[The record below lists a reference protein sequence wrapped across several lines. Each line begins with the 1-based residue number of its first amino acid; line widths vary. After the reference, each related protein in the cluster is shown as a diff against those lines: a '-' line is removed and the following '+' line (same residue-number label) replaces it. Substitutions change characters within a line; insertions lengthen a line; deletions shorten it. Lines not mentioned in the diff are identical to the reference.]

1 MSAARAL
8 RLGRTPVREAI
19 QMLARDGLVRV
30 YARRGTFVSEM
41 GLEVLRQVCETRAPI
56 EEHVARRAALR
67 AEAADIEKMRGAL
80 AGVNALIEQRLF
92 RNLVEADERF
102 HLTLAEAAKNP
113 LLQELVVKLHGLAI
127 RFWYPTLT
135 QRSLDDIREEMAL
148 HQHVLAAVED
158 HDPDRAARAML
169 TLVGGFFH
177 RVTEVLKGTPPGA
190 TA

>member
-67 AEAADIEKMRGAL
+67 AEAADIGKMRGAL
-80 AGVNALIEQRLF
+80 AGVNALIDQRLF

-102 HLTLAEAAKNP
+102 HLALAEAAKNP

-158 HDPDRAARAML
+158 RDPDKAAQAML